1 MDAPAEIFEITN
13 GNIGN
18 PQYLISGAFKIPVGF
33 EMHQLREV
41 IAREVRCQVCRF
53 VEFDTRHEVD
63 PAASLESVRALK
75 HYDPSGVFSHPKT
88 LSKFLHLIP

>member
-18 PQYLISGAFKIPVGF
+18 AQYLMFGAFEIPVCF

-41 IAREVRCQVCRF
+41 IAREI
-53 VEFDTRHEVD
+53 
-63 PAASLESVRALK
+63 K
-75 HYDPSGVFSHPKT
+75 IVFHFHFFLGRLQ
-88 LSKFLHLIP
+88 LSKKNEIVFHFQKN